1 MTRPLPILKAP
12 LRLARDRR
20 GATAVE
26 FALVVPLFLA
36 MVFSIFEAGWLMTQ
50 TIMQDGALNRIV
62 RQLRIADNAAISAD
76 DLKQRICAQAMVFTD
91 CAANTTVELIALSN
105 ASDTIPETVARCVH
119 RGTVPAYRPG
129 ERSELMFVRV
139 CTSVRPMTPMLGLAV
154 ALPDGDT
161 GAKGPASDC
170 GTTSQTALPCHSA
183 DAPSPRARASASP
196 ASSATGCS
204 RPVWA

>member
-1 MTRPLPILKAP
+1 MTPPLPILKAS
-12 LRLARDRR
+12 LRLASDRR

-161 GAKGPASDC
+161 GAYGINSYAAFVNEP
-170 GTTSQTALPCHSA
+170 Q
-183 DAPSPRARASASP
+183 
-196 ASSATGCS
+196 
-204 RPVWA
+204 